1 MMERDPPRV
10 ARPRPVSA
18 SVSESDSASGRW
30 RGHSRRGGRPRRRI
44 TTAHDVFELV
54 PEPDSS
60 WSRMTGAPPVRHGKK
75 AVVQEM
81 PLHTAFAVRKGRVG
95 VGCSAACGLL
105 APRGRSG
112 ASPRDPREDR
122 RPRARRRSRRDHHSA
137 AGPSPVF
144 ASAASAVAAAS
155 RRHDTLSKARLGP
168 PYAESAVT
176 CTRAAARPGGAL
188 SRRGA

>member
-10 ARPRPVSA
+10 ARPRPASA

-44 TTAHDVFELV
+44 TTAHDCLRAGARTRFEL
-54 PEPDSS
+54 ESYD
-60 WSRMTGAPPVRHGKK
+60 RRAAVRHGKQTL
-75 AVVQEM
+75 VQEM

-112 ASPRDPREDR
+112 ASPRDP
-122 RPRARRRSRRDHHSA
+122 PG
-137 AGPSPVF
+137 GP
-144 ASAASAVAAAS
+144 ASASEAPFPTRSS
-155 RRHDTLSKARLGP
+155 LCRGTIARFCFG
-168 PYAESAVT
+168 
-176 CTRAAARPGGAL
+176 CFGC
-188 SRRGA
+188 RRGLTPARHPV

>member
-10 ARPRPVSA
+10 ARPRPASA

-44 TTAHDVFELV
+44 TTAHDCLRAGARTRFEL
-54 PEPDSS
+54 ESYD
-60 WSRMTGAPPVRHGKK
+60 RRAALRHGKQTT
-75 AVVQEM
+75 VQEM

-144 ASAASAVAAAS
+144 SAAASAVAAAS
-155 RRHDTLSKARLGP
+155 RRRRSSLRNWFEYSNGMP
-168 PYAESAVT
+168 
-176 CTRAAARPGGAL
+176 AARSAAMTAG
-188 SRRGA
+188 S